1 MKESELIRRLKEGE
15 TQRLQ
20 NNQMIGSLMSEVNKT
35 QELVAGM
42 VKVIRRLPDYD
53 EIINEVAAEY
63 QASLKDQENETNT
76 DKLDLGDD

>member
-53 EIINEVAAEY
+53 EIINKVAAEY